1 MKTLE
6 LRNGDFVI
14 GQGGFVMVEGLNK
27 IHQDLSI
34 LVREALGEDRFHPMW
49 GSILQ
54 DFVGR
59 SIGLETEA
67 DVRNEIN
74 RVIQNYMIMQT
85 RQIQVDQT
93 MGRRPRHKPEE
104 VVREIQ
110 GIDIQQRSD
119 RFNVKVK
126 VRTASGDSLNVVRTV
141 EL

>member
-6 LRNGDFVI
+6 LLNGDFVI
-14 GQGGFVMVEGLNK
+14 GQGGFVMIEGLK
-27 IHQDLSI
+27 KVHQDLSV

-59 SIGLETEA
+59 EIGIETEA

-74 RVIQNYMIMQT
+74 RIIQNYMIMQT

-104 VVREIQ
+104 IIREIR
-110 GIDIQQRSD
+110 GIDIQQRND
-119 RFNVKVK
+119 RFNVRVK
-126 VRTASGDSLNVVRTV
+126 VRTSSGDELNVIRTV
-141 EL
+141 NL

>member
-6 LRNGDFVI
+6 LVNGDFAI
-14 GQGGFVMVEGLNK
+14 GQGGFVMVDGLRK
-27 IHQDLSI
+27 IHQDLSV
-34 LVREALGEDRFHPMW
+34 LVREALGEDRFHPRW

-54 DFVGR
+54 EFVGR

-104 VVREIQ
+104 VVREVQ
-110 GIDIQQRSD
+110 GIDIQQRTD
-119 RFNVKVK
+119 RLNVRVK
-126 VRTASGDSLNVVRTV
+126 VRTASGDELNVIRTV
-141 EL
+141 NL